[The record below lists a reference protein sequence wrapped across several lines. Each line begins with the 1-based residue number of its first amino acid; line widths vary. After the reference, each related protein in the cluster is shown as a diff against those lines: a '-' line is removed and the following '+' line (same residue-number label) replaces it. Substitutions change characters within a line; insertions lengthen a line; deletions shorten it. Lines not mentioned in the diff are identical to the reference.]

1 MTVHSSTRDGARDPL
16 AAAAGSR
23 ASAGDAGG
31 LRPVHAWGTV
41 AILTLAN
48 VFGFLDR
55 IILSY
60 LVKPLRR
67 DFALTDTEVSL
78 LMGLSF
84 TIFYSL
90 LGLPIGRWVD
100 RGSRPRIIAL
110 GVAVWSLL
118 TAVTG
123 FARSFAQLFAARIGV
138 GVGEAT
144 LGPAA
149 VSLIADTFPRRGLA
163 IAMSVYQMG
172 SFTGAGLAYA
182 VGAFAVGRLDVPG
195 RLVLPW
201 GAEIYPWQTVFFW
214 VGLPGLLVALLALF
228 IREPR
233 REAASAQ
240 AREVPVPVREVLRY
254 MRANGRT
261 IGALSF
267 GFACSLSVN
276 LGVASWLP
284 TFLDRTHGWTI
295 AQAGLLQGALTFF
308 IGPIGVLAGGR
319 LTDAWGKRGMVDAP
333 LRVGMV
339 GALGMLV
346 CAGIYPLVPAVPVVV
361 ALLVAVNVF
370 AALPWGAASAAV
382 AEAMPP
388 RMRGQGSAVYQ
399 LIVNLVAGVLG
410 PTAVA
415 LLTDR
420 VFGDPQAIRYSLS
433 VLAVAAMSCTL
444 LLLGW
449 ARPAYVRT
457 VQAMR
462 DAG

>member
-1 MTVHSSTRDGARDPL
+1 M
-16 AAAAGSR
+16 
-23 ASAGDAGG
+23 
-31 LRPVHAWGTV
+31 
-41 AILTLAN
+41 AILTVAN
-48 VFGFLDR
+48 IVGFLDR
-55 IILSY
+55 QILSL

-67 DFALTDTEVSL
+67 DFALTDTDVSL

-110 GVAVWSLL
+110 GIAVWSLL

-123 FARSFAQLFAARIGV
+123 FARSFGQLFAARIGV

-149 VSLIADTFPRRGLA
+149 VSLIADQFPRRGLA
-163 IAMSVYQMG
+163 TAMSVYQMG
-172 SFTGAGLAYA
+172 SFAGAGIAYA
-182 VGAFAVGRLDVPG
+182 LGAFVVGRLDVPG
-195 RLVLPW
+195 RIVLPW
-201 GAEIYPWQTVFFW
+201 GAEIFPWQTVFFW
-214 VGLPGLLVALLALF
+214 VGLPGVLVALLALF

-233 REAASAQ
+233 REAASVQ
-240 AREVPVPVREVLRY
+240 AREVTLPVREVLRY

-276 LGVASWLP
+276 FGVAAWLA

-295 AQAGLLQGALTFF
+295 AQAGMLQGALTFF
-308 IGPIGVLAGGR
+308 IGPLGVLAGGR
-319 LTDAWGKRGMVDAP
+319 LTDAWAKRGMVDAP

-346 CAGIYPLVPAVPVVV
+346 CAGLYPLVPAVPLVV

-420 VFGDPQAIRYSLS
+420 VFGDPLAIRYSLS
-433 VLAVAAMSCTL
+433 LLAVVGMFFTL

-449 ARPAYVRT
+449 ARPAYVHT